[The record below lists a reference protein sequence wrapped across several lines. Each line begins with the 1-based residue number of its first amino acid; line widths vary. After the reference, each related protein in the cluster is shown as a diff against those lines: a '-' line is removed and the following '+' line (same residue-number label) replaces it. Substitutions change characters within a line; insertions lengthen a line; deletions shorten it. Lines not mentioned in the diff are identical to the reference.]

1 MSGEGLGA
9 QVWLTMLGVLLMFF
23 VLPFTMLEMDRRKT
37 ARQQVKAAPPPPPPP
52 PPAEP
57 SPPMRDRHP
66 SV

>member
-1 MSGEGLGA
+1 
-9 QVWLTMLGVLLMFF
+9 LTMLGVLLMFF